1 MGHEIKLF
9 RHCRGKKMTNTDNHN
24 DLDFMSE
31 IDAAKRL
38 KPHGSST
45 LLLWVIISLIAFVFI
60 WAALS
65 EIEVITRGQGQVVP
79 SSETQLVQSL
89 EGGILA
95 ELNVTEGDSVTKG
108 DILARIDN
116 VAFASE
122 ERGIEAQILA
132 LKLKRARLNAEIQGQ
147 NFNVPNDMRGN
158 LADNE
163 IKLYQSRQKVL
174 KNTKAIASEAVAK
187 AQANI
192 REINATINR
201 LSESRRLLKKQL
213 DMTRNLVS
221 KNAMPEVEALTLE
234 REYADVQGNL
244 NAAVQ
249 RKRALESDL
258 SSARKQGEEVSN
270 KFRSE
275 ALGEMSDVETRLSA
289 IQESL
294 TAAGDR
300 VARTELRA
308 PADGIIKT
316 INQKTIGGIVEPA
329 MRLIE
334 IVPIEDD
341 LKITAKVNPA
351 DIAFIK
357 VGQDANVKITA
368 YDPQKFGSLKG
379 RLARISADT
388 VEDREGNIFF
398 EIDVITDRNYLGT
411 SGQPLPI
418 IPGMVAETEIITG
431 KRTILSYMLK
441 PFSRARDRALT
452 ER

>member
-1 MGHEIKLF
+1 
-9 RHCRGKKMTNTDNHN
+9 MTNTDNHN